1 MGISAT
7 VHGNKILFI
16 EIQGVSHTNPKY
28 SGLLNLKCTENV
40 RSQFVVLF
48 DYPAAFS
55 AYENAVFGD
64 EYSSCL
70 PLNEKQ
76 VISVREKS
84 LREGANKR
92 GNSSRL
98 TQSFHFFMFEPIFSP
113 VNALNQPI

>member
-84 LREGANKR
+84 LSGCYRRKSHGA
-92 GNSSRL
+92 
-98 TQSFHFFMFEPIFSP
+98 PICSTSKIS
-113 VNALNQPI
+113 LR